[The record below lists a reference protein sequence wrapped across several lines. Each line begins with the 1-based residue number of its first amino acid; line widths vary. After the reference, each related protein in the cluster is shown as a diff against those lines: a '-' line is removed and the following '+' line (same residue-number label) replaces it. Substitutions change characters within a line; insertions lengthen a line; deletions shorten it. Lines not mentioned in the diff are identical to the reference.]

1 LNQETIMDRRYFLRG
16 AGMLAGSALLSAC
29 GGGGDGNN
37 NGGSGGGGGGGGGG
51 GSGGGGGGGGGGGSS
66 PPVSGGGKSRVIVV
80 GGGMGGATVAKYL
93 RLWGDGID
101 VTLVERAAS
110 YTSNIMSSLVLTG
123 QRTLSNLTYGY
134 NTLRTSYGV
143 NVVLGEVVNIDP
155 VGVKVTLASGQ
166 TLSADRIVLAPGIA
180 FDLTPGLSSLDQM
193 PHAWQAGTQTT
204 LLANQLK
211 AMRAGGTVILTVPP
225 TPYRCPPGP
234 YERACLLADW
244 LRVNKPGS
252 KLLVLDAN
260 PGIVAEAD
268 NFTSA
273 FNGLHA
279 NVIEYRPNVQVTQAD
294 PSGMSLLTNGGTFRG
309 DVINLIPSQRAGA
322 LLATAGLNNA
332 TNGRFG
338 AVNMLSYASTVPGA
352 DKVHI
357 IGDASATTQPKAGH
371 VGNQQA
377 KVCAD
382 AISRLLTGGQP
393 DPAPV
398 TNSSCYSTIT
408 MSQAAWLHVVFQY
421 DAATSAMAAVPA
433 ANGASAG
440 WSSGNFKDMGAWFN
454 ALMSDS
460 FG

>member
-1 LNQETIMDRRYFLRG
+1 MDRRYFLRG
-16 AGMLAGSALLSAC
+16 AGMLAGGALLSAC
-29 GGGGDGNN
+29 GGGGGSSGGGDGHSGS
-37 NGGSGGGGGGGGGG
+37 NGGS
-51 GSGGGGGGGGGGGSS
+51 SS
-66 PPVSGGGKSRVIVV
+66 PPVTPSPVTGGGKARVIVV

-123 QRTLSNLTYGY
+123 QRTLDSLTFGY
-134 NTLRTSYGV
+134 NQLKTNYGI
-143 NVVLGEVVNIDP
+143 NVVLDEVVNIDP

-180 FDLTPGLSSLDQM
+180 FDLTPGLSSFEQM
-193 PHAWQAGTQTT
+193 PHAWQAGAQTT
-204 LLANQLK
+204 LLANQLR
-211 AMRAGGTVILTVPP
+211 AMRSGGTVILTVPK

-260 PGIVAEAD
+260 PGIVAEVD
-268 NFTSA
+268 NFTNA
-273 FNGLHA
+273 FNKLHA
-279 NVIEYRPNVQVTQAD
+279 SVIEYHPGVEVTQAD

-309 DVINLIPSQRAGA
+309 DVINLIPPQRAGA

-332 TNGRFG
+332 TGGRFG

-357 IGDASATTQPKAGH
+357 VGDASATTQPKAGH
-371 VGNQQA
+371 IGNQQA

-421 DAATSAMAAVPA
+421 DPAASAMSAVPA

-440 WSSGNFKDMGAWFN
+440 WSSGNFKDMGTWFN

-460 FG
+460 FA

>member
-1 LNQETIMDRRYFLRG
+1 MDRRYFLRG
-16 AGMLAGSALLSAC
+16 AGMLAGSALLTAC
-29 GGGGDGNN
+29 GGGGGGDDN
-37 NGGSGGGGGGGGGG
+37 NGGSGGNNGGGGV
-51 GSGGGGGGGGGGGSS
+51 S
-66 PPVSGGGKSRVIVV
+66 PPVTGGGKARVIVV

-101 VTLVERAAS
+101 VTLIERAAS

-123 QRTLSNLTYGY
+123 QRTLGSLNFDYNQLKANYGI
-134 NTLRTSYGV
+134 
-143 NVVLGEVVNIDP
+143 NVVQGEVVNIDP

-180 FDLTPGLSSLDQM
+180 FDLTPGLSNFEQM

-204 LLANQLK
+204 LLADQLR
-211 AMRAGGTVILTVPP
+211 AMRSGGTVLLTIPK

-260 PGIVAEAD
+260 PGIVAEVD
-268 NFTSA
+268 NFTNA
-273 FNGLHA
+273 FNNLHA
-279 NVIEYRPNVQVTQAD
+279 SVIEYHPGVEVTQAD
-294 PSGMSLLTNGGTFRG
+294 PSGMNLLTTAGNFHG
-309 DVINLIPSQRAGA
+309 DVINLIPPQRAGA

-332 TNGRFG
+332 TSGRFG

-371 VGNQQA
+371 IGNQQA

-398 TNSSCYSTIT
+398 TSSSCYSTIT

-421 DAATSAMAAVPA
+421 DAAAGAMAAVPA

-440 WSSGNFKDMGAWFN
+440 WSSGNFKDMGTWFN
-454 ALMSDS
+454 ALMNDS
-460 FG
+460 FA